1 MSQISELHP
10 TDIHEELSANRITLV
25 DVREPKEFAN
35 ERIPGALL
43 LPLSTFDPSAMPVH
57 PDRPVVLYCGSAMRS
72 AKAVSLCLN
81 ASVDVKAHMAG
92 GIKGWKQAG
101 LKTLKVN
108 PFTGQ
113 INLSGG

>member
-1 MSQISELHP
+1 MSQITEMQP
-10 TDIHEELSANRITLV
+10 ADIHAELSANRITLI

-43 LPLSTFDPSAMPVH
+43 LPLSTFDPTALPVH
-57 PDRPVVLYCGSAMRS
+57 SDRPVILYCGSAIRS
-72 AKAVSLCLN
+72 AQALSLCAN
-81 ASVDVKAHMAG
+81 ASIPVTAHMAG

-101 LKTLKVN
+101 LQTFKVN

-113 INLSGG
+113 ISLSGG